1 MTENKRY
8 IVDDAGTL
16 IDIQTR
22 ECYDIVEE
30 VVDLLNNLSDEN
42 EQLKQQISEQCIQL
56 DYLNDENKHMRYVL
70 NDNRQLKER
79 IKKVET
85 RNKRQYNSLK
95 EIIDLILERD
105 WYGFEKIIKDWEES
119 ERLLQSEW
127 RGNCGDVE

>member
-79 IKKVET
+79 IKKV
-85 RNKRQYNSLK
+85 
-95 EIIDLILERD
+95 
-105 WYGFEKIIKDWEES
+105 
-119 ERLLQSEW
+119 
-127 RGNCGDVE
+127 